1 MDTIQTLS
9 VTCISGAYLAQ
20 AYRFVLAL
28 PSESTLD
35 ELASCI
41 LDVADFDGDHF
52 STFYLANGPRG
63 KRTWFTTTGE
73 WDEDADAPD
82 IRLCDILPLSK
93 HKKLYYA
100 YDPGSSWVFEIVR
113 VGRETKA
120 AAGQSY
126 PCLVLEEGV
135 RPHEYGAAEDDDI

>member
-1 MDTIQTLS
+1 MDTIETLS
-9 VTCISGAYLAQ
+9 VSCISGAYLAQ

-28 PSESTLD
+28 PSVSPLD

-41 LDVADFDGDHF
+41 LEVVDFDGDHF

-63 KRTWFTTTGE
+63 KQTWFTATGE
-73 WDEDADAPD
+73 WNEDADAPD
-82 IRLCDILPLSK
+82 IRLCDIFPLGK
-93 HKKLYYA
+93 HKKLYYD
-100 YDPGSSWVFEIVR
+100 YDPGASWRFEIVR
-113 VGRETKA
+113 AGRPNKA

-135 RPHEYGAAEDDDI
+135 RPQEYGADEDGDL